1 MSKVSTFTAGSSEQL
16 MKFLVAAKAGDTIA
30 LTAGTYTP
38 IMIRGL
44 NVSGVT
50 ITSAD
55 PSNPAILTDLTIRES
70 SGINVSHVEMSST
83 KTSGAGAFMVYNSRD
98 IHFDSVEVHGPA
110 GLGSTTT
117 VEGLGIRGSENVS
130 VTNSEFHDVFHAL
143 GIGSNTGVTITGNSF
158 HDIRTDGV
166 RGGGNSEM
174 LIANNLFTNF
184 TPAEGDHADA
194 IQLWT
199 TNTTASAYDITIAD
213 NLVVRSSGAAIQGIF
228 IRDQTDNLPYEN
240 VTVTGNM
247 VLGGNANGIALNG
260 VASGTISGNTVI
272 EGPDRR
278 SWIRVDES
286 LQVSVTNNL
295 STFYMVDG
303 ATADGVLAGNAMA
316 LDYTGSGAAQ
326 VSTWLAQHTHFTG
339 AWGSSTA
346 VMTQLGLSAAE
357 AFAEQALATR
367 FVTINGT
374 AGDDKLK
381 TKAGF
386 DSHLYGGAGN
396 DSLTGAEIGHNM
408 LYGGAGD
415 DSYSVKG
422 IGDTVVE
429 DTNGGYDTVSTLI
442 DYTLGN
448 NVEMLRLSVAG
459 LTGTGN
465 ALDNRMVG
473 SAGVDHLYGMSGNDL
488 IQGLDGN
495 DFLFGGAGN
504 DDLRADA
511 GNDTVYGGDGNDAIL
526 GGDGD
531 DLIFGDN
538 GNDTIEGGAGKDTM
552 TGGAGADIFRFKA
565 GDIAGDIIT
574 DFTRGLDRIDLG
586 NVDAKVA
593 TAKDDAFTWIQQS
606 DFHHVAGELRYQV
619 AGGNAIV
626 SGDVDGDG
634 KADFSFTLLHVTSL
648 TAADFLL

>member
-1 MSKVSTFTAGSSEQL
+1 MSTFTVGNSEQL
-16 MKFLVAAKAGDTIA
+16 TKVLATAKAGDTIA
-30 LTAGTYTP
+30 LASGNYTP
-38 IMIRGL
+38 ILLRGV
-44 NVSGVT
+44 NAGGVT

-55 PSNPAILTDLTIRES
+55 PSNPAVLTGLTIRNS
-70 SGINVSHVEMSST
+70 SGLTISHVEMSNT
-83 KTSGAGAFMVYNSRD
+83 KTSGAGAFVTYDSRD
-98 IHFDSVEVHGPA
+98 IHFNSVEVYGPA

-143 GIGSNTGVTITGNSF
+143 GLGSNTGVTVTGNSF

-166 RGGGNSEM
+166 RGGGNSEI
-174 LIANNLFTNF
+174 LITNNMFTNF

-199 TNTTASAYDITIAD
+199 TNTTESAHDITITD
-213 NLVVRSSGAAIQGIF
+213 NLVVRGSGAAIQGIF
-228 IRDQTDNLPYEN
+228 IRDQTDNLPYKN

-260 VASGTISGNTVI
+260 VATGTISGNTVI

-286 LQVSVTNNL
+286 TKVSVTNNL

-303 ATADGVLAGNAMA
+303 ATTDGVLAGNAMA

-326 VSTWLAQHTHFTG
+326 VSTWLAQHANFSG

-346 VMTQLGLSAAE
+346 IMAQLGLSAAE
-357 AFAEQALATR
+357 ASAGQAAATSY
-367 FVTINGT
+367 VTVNGT

-381 TKAGF
+381 TRAGF

-396 DSLTGAEIGHNM
+396 DSLTGAETGHNM

-422 IGDTVVE
+422 VGDIVVE
-429 DTNGGYDTVSTLI
+429 NANGGYDTVSTLI
-442 DYTLGN
+442 DYTLAS
-448 NVEMLRLSVAG
+448 NVEMLRLATSG

-465 ALDNRMVG
+465 ALDNRIVG
-473 SAGVDHLYGMSGNDL
+473 SAGVDHIYGMGGDDL

-495 DFLFGGAGN
+495 DFLFGGAGD

-511 GNDTVYGGDGNDAIL
+511 GNDTIYGGDGNDTIL

-538 GNDTIEGGAGKDTM
+538 GNDIIEGGAGRDIM

-565 GDIAGDIIT
+565 GDIANDVIN
-574 DFTRGLDRIDLG
+574 DFTRGMDRIDLR
-586 NVDAKVA
+586 NIDAKVG

-606 DFHHVAGELRYQV
+606 NFHHVAGELRYEV
-619 AGGNAIV
+619 SGGNAIV
-626 SGDVDGDG
+626 SGDVNGDG

-648 TAADFLL
+648 TATDILL